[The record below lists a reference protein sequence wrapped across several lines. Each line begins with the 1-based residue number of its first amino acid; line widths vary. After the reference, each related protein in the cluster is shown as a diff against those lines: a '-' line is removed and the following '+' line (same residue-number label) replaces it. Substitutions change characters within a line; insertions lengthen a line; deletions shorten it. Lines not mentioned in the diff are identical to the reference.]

1 MDARQ
6 ALDWANS
13 ISRSLAAAMGCD
25 PVEITLDI
33 LMRFYLPANKDA
45 STDEARK
52 TNILGGI
59 LRAGGYKLAK
69 GDARKLRSQKKGKQD
84 AAAVECAIKGALVL
98 TGESV
103 KDVCDPLRRSVEV
116 VNEKIESKLAEE
128 ATSDQWTVEEEEKLL
143 DVLTLLC
150 GYGLIW
156 ILVSL
161 ALEGELIVVLDG
173 WSSALVCAHLYL
185 YLSGKS
191 PEQCRTHAKTAR
203 LNRISRQD
211 AAGEEV
217 SAENRLFEAEYVA
230 KRDAANER
238 ERLRN
243 QANKNKYEEIDG
255 RIRVNPDSVS
265 EEDRLFHAKYE
276 ADRAASNKNS
286 REWRKANKD
295 AVKERDRRRRKAK
308 KERQEENDR
317 RLESEAWRESFAIL
331 KSILRPDGTVD
342 YSALDAGDGSA
353 RGRMIIF
360 VDRQRS
366 DYRDRKNKAKSSMT
380 EEQYQLL
387 VEVNFQFVTNIEKKP
402 KNLRQSW
409 RGNLD
414 MLRSILRPD
423 GTVDYSVL
431 SLDHERRMRNFVKQ
445 QRNDY
450 RRREE
455 NKVKS
460 PICRGELPIR
470 GSRTGKKKT
479 SS

>member
-143 DVLTLLC
+143 EVLSLLR
-150 GYGLIW
+150 GYGLVW

-161 ALEGELIVVLDG
+161 AIEGELIVVLDG

-238 ERLRN
+238 KRVRD
-243 QANKNKYEEIDG
+243 QANKERKEEI
-255 RIRVNPDSVS
+255 
-265 EEDRLFHAKYE
+265 
-276 ADRAASNKNS
+276 
-286 REWRKANKD
+286 
-295 AVKERDRRRRKAK
+295 
-308 KERQEENDR
+308 DR
-317 RLESEAWRESFAIL
+317 RLESEAWRESFNIL

-431 SLDHERRMRNFVKQ
+431 SLYHERRMRNFVKQ

-460 PICRGELPIR
+460 PMTDERYQLLVEANFQFV
-470 GSRTGKKKT
+470 GSRTGKKKK